1 MAQTNREVQAA
12 ARRRAL
18 DVRNEMRQARL
29 ERDRRLEDLAT
40 RAQVALLE
48 RRMLVGAAEQ
58 RAGEAIRTM
67 TEDEGLAL
75 RDAVGWIGSDLTLGE
90 ARRLRQAVIEDRKAQ
105 AGTEAAQRARASAE
119 DTPTA
124 NTRI

>member
-1 MAQTNREVQAA
+1 MAETNREVQAA

-18 DVRNEMRQARL
+18 DVRNEMRRARL

-40 RAQVALLE
+40 TAQVALLE
-48 RRMLVGAAEQ
+48 RRMLVQAAEQ

-67 TEDEGLAL
+67 TEEEGLAL

-90 ARRLRQAVIEDRKAQ
+90 ARKLRQAAVEDGK
-105 AGTEAAQRARASAE
+105 ARAATVAARRVTATAT
-119 DTPTA
+119 DTLAPR
-124 NTRI
+124 TRS